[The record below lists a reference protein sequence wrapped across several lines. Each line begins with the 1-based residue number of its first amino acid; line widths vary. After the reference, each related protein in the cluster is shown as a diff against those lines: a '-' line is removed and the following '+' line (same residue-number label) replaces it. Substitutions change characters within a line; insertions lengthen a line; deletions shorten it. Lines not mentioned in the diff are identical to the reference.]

1 MNLEN
6 KFLMI
11 CIFLLKSIF
20 VSFQW
25 TPTIIPIIWVIS
37 TLWIVHL
44 PKLSMEHYWFGW
56 LTYGIVWNDECIT
69 HPYFAIAGSLLGTG
83 VGFLP
88 LYYFQQKQPPPS
100 WIQWLFYGTLFLPGT
115 HNVFTH
121 WSSWD
126 ILFHTIVFFITF
138 FFQQYVSIFLK
149 REQMFIPWM
158 LFVSKW
164 CLPFIGIH
172 WMILAYEI
180 TTTFSKRHEEM
191 EAKEDQTDSP
201 TSSPSPP
208 LGNGAVFSRP
218 FNSYRKNL
226 VPNNN
231 VQSLM
236 SRSHN
241 ISSV

>member
-6 KFLMI
+6 KFLII

-25 TPTIIPIIWVIS
+25 TPTIIPIICVIS
-37 TLWIVHL
+37 TLWMVHL

-69 HPYFAIAGSLLGTG
+69 HAYFAICGSLLGTG
-83 VGFLP
+83 FGFLP
-88 LYYFQQKQPPPS
+88 LVYFQQKKNTPS

-138 FFQQYVSIFLK
+138 FFPTICLHLFKKGTIVYPMDAFCFKMVSSLY
-149 REQMFIPWM
+149 WDS
-158 LFVSKW
+158 LDD
-164 CLPFIGIH
+164 
-172 WMILAYEI
+172 
-180 TTTFSKRHEEM
+180 FS
-191 EAKEDQTDSP
+191 
-201 TSSPSPP
+201 
-208 LGNGAVFSRP
+208 L
-218 FNSYRKNL
+218 
-226 VPNNN
+226 
-231 VQSLM
+231 
-236 SRSHN
+236 
-241 ISSV
+241 